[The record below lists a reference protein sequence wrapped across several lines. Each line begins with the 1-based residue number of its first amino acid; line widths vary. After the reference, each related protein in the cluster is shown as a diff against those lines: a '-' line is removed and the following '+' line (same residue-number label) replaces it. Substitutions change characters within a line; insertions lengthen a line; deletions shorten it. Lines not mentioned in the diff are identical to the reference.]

1 MDQHVAT
8 TDRADRLAGPI
19 VALLAA
25 AVALVSARPYAGGW
39 NDGSRLATVE
49 SLVDQQALEIDRSM
63 FVRGPGS
70 DPAAPNP
77 YTPGDELLAANGTRD
92 KLFIRDKDSVNGHF
106 YSDKSP
112 LPAVTLAG
120 WYLVLKRT
128 INLDAREDPG
138 RFCYWMT
145 VGSSGLG
152 YVAAVWCVYQMGLV
166 VGLPLSTRLWLTASL
181 AFATVALAY
190 TRHVNNHAMLLGV
203 TAALVLSLA
212 RLAREIGERRTP
224 WSRLL
229 EAGTLMGLGYSIDLG
244 VGPPLVLATTALVVW
259 RTRRLTP
266 IVVFVLAAAPWIA
279 GHHALNYYIGGTFAP
294 ANSVPDYFKWPGSS
308 FTPENMTGG
317 WAHKSIAHF
326 LFYALDLL
334 VGKHGFLSFN
344 LPMFL
349 AVAGFFILW
358 RRRPSEWPELL
369 FCAAFSVGAWLMYS
383 VASVDHSG
391 ECCSVRWF
399 VPLLAPGYYV
409 MAVLLREQPA
419 YRCDFLLL
427 SGFSAMLGATC
438 WWHGPWYARV
448 PLGWGFW
455 VIYSAALVAWGGCEL
470 ARRRTCGSGVSVEE
484 GPQA

>member
-1 MDQHVAT
+1 MDQLVAP
-8 TDRADRLAGPI
+8 TDRPSRLAGPI

-25 AVALVSARPYAGGW
+25 AVALVGALPYAGSW

-49 SLVDQQALEIDRSM
+49 TLVDQQALEIDRSM

-77 YTPGDELLAANGTRD
+77 YTPGDEGLKANGTLD
-92 KLFIRDKDSVNGHF
+92 KLFIRDKDSVNGHY

-112 LPAVTLAG
+112 LPAVTMAG
-120 WYLVLKRT
+120 WYVVLKRT
-128 INLDAREDPG
+128 INLEARDDPG

-166 VGLPLSTRLWLTASL
+166 AGLPLSTRLLLTASL
-181 AFATVALAY
+181 ALASVAPAY

-229 EAGTLMGLGYSIDLG
+229 ESGTLMGLGYSIDLG
-244 VGPPLVLATTALVVW
+244 VGPPLVLATSALVAW
-259 RTRRLTP
+259 RTRRLAA
-266 IVVFVLAAAPWIA
+266 IVMFVLSAAPWIGA
-279 GHHALNYYIGGTFAP
+279 HHALNFYIGGTLAP
-294 ANSVPDYFKWPGSS
+294 ANSVPAYFKWPNSP

-317 WAHKSIAHF
+317 LKSIGHF
-326 LFYALDLL
+326 LLYAPDLL
-334 VGKHGFLSFN
+334 VGKHGFLPFN

-349 AVAGFFILW
+349 AVAGFFVLR
-358 RRRPSEWPELL
+358 RRRPAEWPELL
-369 FCAAFSVGAWLMYS
+369 YCAAFSMGTWLMYS

-391 ECCSVRWF
+391 NCCSVRWF

-409 MAVLLREQPA
+409 LAILQREQPA
-419 YRCDFLLL
+419 YRRDLLVL
-427 SGFSAMLGATC
+427 SGFGAVLAAVC
-438 WWHGPWYARV
+438 WWHGPWYGKV

-455 VIYSAALVAWGGCEL
+455 VIYPAALVAWGGCEL
-470 ARRRTCGSGVSVEE
+470 ARRKAGRNVVEAKE
-484 GPQA
+484 ERPP